1 MTSFYKWQRMAN
13 IRIDNIIQSTID
25 SKSELDISLLT
36 LQITNQFEISD
47 KAILKRVNLWIST
60 RSDLELTGN
69 NILRVKEV
77 KE

>member
-1 MTSFYKWQRMAN
+1 MTSFYQWQRMAN
-13 IRIDNIIQSTID
+13 IKIDKIIQSTID

-60 RSDLELTGN
+60 RTDLELTGN
-69 NILRVKEV
+69 NILRIKEE
-77 KE
+77 KD